1 MVEHLSNQR
10 LLISFCAGEPPVDP
24 SVGFLPP
31 NNDTDGQG
39 YVTFTVRPKQQVSSL
54 SRIDA
59 RATIIFDQNE
69 PIDTPPIFNTVH
81 IHPHTKEKYKH
92 TYLTYEWGHIAVPS
106 KFYYQSGICAAF
118 TLLHFI

>member
-1 MVEHLSNQR
+1 M
-10 LLISFCAGEPPVDP
+10 ISFCPGEPPVDP

-81 IHPHTKEKYKH
+81 IHSHEREKY
-92 TYLTYEWGHIAVPS
+92 TLMLLLIART
-106 KFYYQSGICAAF
+106 KFSDFSDQRHYC
-118 TLLHFI
+118 

>member
-1 MVEHLSNQR
+1 MSYQFT
-10 LLISFCAGEPPVDP
+10 SFYAGEPPVDP

-31 NNDTDGQG
+31 NNGTDGQG
-39 YVTFTVRPKQQVSSL
+39 YVTFTIRPKQQVSSL

-81 IHPHTKEKYKH
+81 IHAYTRNLISKP
-92 TYLTYEWGHIAVPS
+92 VPIRPGNDANVREERRVG
-106 KFYYQSGICAAF
+106 FA
-118 TLLHFI
+118 HD